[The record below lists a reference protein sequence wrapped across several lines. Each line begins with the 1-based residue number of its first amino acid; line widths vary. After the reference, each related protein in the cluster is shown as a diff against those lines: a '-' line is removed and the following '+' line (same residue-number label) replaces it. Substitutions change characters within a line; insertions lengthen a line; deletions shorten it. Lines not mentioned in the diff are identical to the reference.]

1 MYRDRTLPRFTVHL
15 LYTYCTLTVHLLYTT
30 GFVYTCTVNW
40 FCVCLYSKL
49 VFCTLHWQ
57 LKDVRWNSVLG
68 THRQS
73 NRHSNI
79 CTSRAA
85 SSQLKTLT
93 CLICLILRTA
103 SLTVTECERYPEG
116 AGKTIVWHNCLHVS
130 SFSTAKPSIP
140 SFSSSCPQFAI
151 NAGCLMATDLCK
163 WHWLSWPTYYW
174 HKCPHT
180 FQDTHSSLLYLQ
192 RREMW
197 VRVPKLN
204 NCCEF
209 T

>member
-85 SSQLKTLT
+85 SSQLKIKSEEVSLSSMMALWIRLSRIRFKTLDIKMWDFLLGSANFLFQ
-93 CLICLILRTA
+93 LIVKFLYVIK
-103 SLTVTECERYPEG
+103 V
-116 AGKTIVWHNCLHVS
+116 HNL
-130 SFSTAKPSIP
+130 
-140 SFSSSCPQFAI
+140 
-151 NAGCLMATDLCK
+151 
-163 WHWLSWPTYYW
+163 
-174 HKCPHT
+174 
-180 FQDTHSSLLYLQ
+180 SLLGLVHGQ
-192 RREMW
+192 ARRM
-197 VRVPKLN
+197 
-204 NCCEF
+204 
-209 T
+209 